1 MKKHLLILFLLICN
15 YSYGQSLHHFMLSA
29 QGNSQTIKG
38 GMVVLQTIGQQSV
51 NGNATVSNLTMQQ
64 GFQQSLIGQ
73 FFPVYNVNTVSTT
86 VYPNPFSTTVN
97 VALSAPSTE
106 NLTIS
111 LYNLFGVLVYQEVKT
126 APQSLL
132 TFNFGHLP
140 SSSYI
145 LHLTSKNY
153 SFSKTLIKI

>member
-15 YSYGQSLHHFMLSA
+15 YSFGQSLHHFMLSA
-29 QGNSQTIKG
+29 QGNSQTIQG

-51 NGNATVSNLTMQQ
+51 NGNATASEFTMQQ
-64 GFQQSLIGQ
+64 GFQQSLIAQ
-73 FFPVYNVNTVSTT
+73 LFPVYNVNTVSTT
-86 VYPNPFSTTVN
+86 VYPNPFSTTVS
-97 VALSAPSTE
+97 VSLSAPITDD
-106 NLTIS
+106 LTIS

-132 TFNFGHLP
+132 TFNFGQLP

-145 LHLTSKNY
+145 LHLTAKNY
-153 SFSKTLIKI
+153 SFSKTIIKI

>member
-1 MKKHLLILFLLICN
+1 MKKPLLIVFFLVCN
-15 YSYGQSLHHFMLSA
+15 YSYGQSLHHSMLSA

-51 NGNATVSNLTMQQ
+51 NGNATTSNLTMQQ
-64 GFQQSLIGQ
+64 GFQQSLISQ
-73 FFPVYNVNTVSTT
+73 FFPVYNVNKVITT

-97 VALSAPSTE
+97 VSLSAPSNE
-106 NLTIS
+106 DLTIS
-111 LYNLFGVLVYQEVKT
+111 LYNLFGVLVYKEVKT

-132 TFNFGHLP
+132 TFNFGNLP

-145 LHLTSKNY
+145 LHVTAKNY

>member
-1 MKKHLLILFLLICN
+1 MKKHLLVLFLLISN
-15 YSYGQSLHHFMLSA
+15 YSFGQSLHHFMLSA

-64 GFQQSLIGQ
+64 GFQQSLISQ
-73 FFPVYNVNTVSTT
+73 FFPVYNANTVSTT

-97 VALSAPSTE
+97 VSISAPITE
-106 NLTIS
+106 DLTIS
-111 LYNLFGVLVYQEVKT
+111 LYNLFGVLVFQEVKT

-132 TFNFGHLP
+132 TFNFGNLP

-145 LHLTSKNY
+145 LHVTAKNY

>member
-1 MKKHLLILFLLICN
+1 MKKCLPILFLLICN
-15 YSYGQSLHHFMLSA
+15 YSFGQSLHHFMLSA
-29 QGNSQTIKG
+29 QGNSQTING

-51 NGNATVSNLTMQQ
+51 NGTATSSNLTMQQ
-64 GFQQSLIGQ
+64 GFQQSLISQ

-97 VALSAPSTE
+97 VALSAPITE
-106 NLTIS
+106 DLTIS

-132 TFNFGHLP
+132 TFNFGNLP